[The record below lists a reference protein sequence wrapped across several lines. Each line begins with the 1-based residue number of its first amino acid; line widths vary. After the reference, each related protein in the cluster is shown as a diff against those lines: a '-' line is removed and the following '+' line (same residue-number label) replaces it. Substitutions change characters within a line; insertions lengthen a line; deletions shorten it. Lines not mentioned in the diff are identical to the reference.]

1 MIDSIDKQEPQP
13 LEAYDIVS
21 DLGPDGR
28 GIPWD
33 KMDPSE
39 EAIQSLS
46 AEVHN
51 SRDYFHPKICIKSAA
66 IFKTLCSVLQLKLYG
81 KRAVYKDTKL
91 QERGGKIFERDGILY
106 NCAFSR
112 CDLGRKLNE

>member
-1 MIDSIDKQEPQP
+1 MPVVSEQWLIDSIDKQEPQP

-39 EAIQSLS
+39 EAIESLS
-46 AEVHN
+46 AKVHN
-51 SRDYFHPKICIKSAA
+51 SFETIFTGYFVSKAHLYSNIMICVAA
-66 IFKTLCSVLQLKLYG
+66 Q
-81 KRAVYKDTKL
+81 AVWEESCL
-91 QERGGKIFERDGILY
+91 
-106 NCAFSR
+106 
-112 CDLGRKLNE
+112 

>member
-1 MIDSIDKQEPQP
+1 LIDSIDKQEPQP

-39 EAIQSLS
+39 EAIESLS

-51 SRDYFHPKICIKSAA
+51 S
-66 IFKTLCSVLQLKLYG
+66 
-81 KRAVYKDTKL
+81 
-91 QERGGKIFERDGILY
+91 
-106 NCAFSR
+106 
-112 CDLGRKLNE
+112 